1 MAGELIS
8 REALERIIQRAAELQ
23 AGERDI
29 GEGLTRDEVVALGQE
44 VGIPARHLQQALLE
58 EQTRALVEPAA
69 GRGPLAW
76 LAGPAAVTAARVV
89 PGERAMVERALGG
102 WLERDELLQVK
113 RRFADHTTWE
123 AKAGAF
129 ASLQRAFG
137 AGGKKFALARTAEVA
152 GSVTPLET
160 GFCHVQLKADVRN
173 LRGQRAAGAALLFG
187 LGAIITALTPALGV
201 LLPWVLLP
209 VAAGTAAAAAYAR
222 GHRRDNEHAQVAL
235 EQVLDRLERGDL
247 RAEAALP
254 GPAAAVGR
262 LADELRTLINPGASP
277 RNPGAK
283 NPGAAPRG

>member
-8 REALERIIQRAAELQ
+8 RDALERIIQRAAELQ

-29 GEGLTRDEVVALGQE
+29 GDGLTRDEVLALGKE

-58 EQTRALVEPAA
+58 EQTRTVVGA

-76 LAGPAAVTAARVV
+76 LAGPGALTAARVV
-89 PGERAMVERALGG
+89 PGDHAAIARALGS

-222 GHRRDNEHAQVAL
+222 GHRRDNELAQVAL

-262 LADELRTLINPGASP
+262 LADELRTLINPGAAP